1 MEKRGNY
8 LYEELTYKIIG
19 CAYDSF
25 ERLGVGFDEV
35 RYHKVFHECLQR
47 EALNARYKVPFK
59 LYYRNKIIANFEID
73 EIVDDKVIV
82 EIKCIQT
89 DFIPENYA
97 QLMTYLKTS
106 KLRLGL
112 LINFGLHK
120 VYLKRIIFDE
130 QRKSDLEEWDN
141 NYFRDTSVQH
151 VIESVVGSVRRV
163 DKEIGVAYHEKIYK
177 SALALEFRE
186 NSIPYNDIVYIE
198 THHNN
203 IQFRPFKTDYWLIH
217 DSLLFGVLAAQ
228 GRPRTYDLYRMR
240 SYLKKLKITHGL
252 IACWTTRNLQLY
264 GILEQ

>member
-25 ERLGVGFDEV
+25 EELGVGFDEV

-47 EALNARYKVPFK
+47 EALNARYKVPLN

-97 QLMTYLKTS
+97 QVMTYLKTS

-130 QRKSDLEEWDN
+130 Q
-141 NYFRDTSVQH
+141 
-151 VIESVVGSVRRV
+151 
-163 DKEIGVAYHEKIYK
+163 
-177 SALALEFRE
+177 
-186 NSIPYNDIVYIE
+186 
-198 THHNN
+198 
-203 IQFRPFKTDYWLIH
+203 FRPFKIDYWLIH

-240 SYLKKLKITHGL
+240 SYLKMLKITHGL